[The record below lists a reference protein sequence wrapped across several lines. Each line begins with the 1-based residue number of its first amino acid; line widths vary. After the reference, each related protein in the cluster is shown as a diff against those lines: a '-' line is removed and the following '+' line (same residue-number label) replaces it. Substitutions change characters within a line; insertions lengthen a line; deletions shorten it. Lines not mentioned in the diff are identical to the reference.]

1 MKKYTVLLALVIV
14 VTAILTSCNKED
26 KIELDFDLTLPDN
39 WVGYLY
45 NDIDRVYDAHRIP
58 LDEFDTLVEG
68 LVIYKN
74 HFPAFTLPLYF
85 ATIKQQIDASK
96 AYDSL
101 TYVKDTL
108 INDMDF
114 RKMVSHEFLRYI
126 NPDFQDTFHLGTVTE
141 RYFFYA
147 NDYGYNMTFI
157 AIDSLYDAAKPSF
170 DSIMHSFHYKN

>member
-1 MKKYTVLLALVIV
+1 MKKYTTILALVIV
-14 VTAILTSCNKED
+14 VAATLASCKKED

-45 NDIDRVYDAHRIP
+45 SDEGYVYDARRVP
-58 LDEFDTLVEG
+58 LNEFDTLVEG

-74 HFPAFTLPLYF
+74 HVPAYTLPLYY
-85 ATIKQQIDASK
+85 ATIKQQIDASS

-101 TYVKDTL
+101 TYSKDTL

-114 RKMVSHEFLRYI
+114 KKMVSHEFLRYI
-126 NPDFQDTFHLGTVTE
+126 NPEFQDTFHLGTVTE

-147 NDYGYNMTFI
+147 NDYGYNMTFV
-157 AIDSLYDAAKPSF
+157 AIDSLY
-170 DSIMHSFHYKN
+170 H